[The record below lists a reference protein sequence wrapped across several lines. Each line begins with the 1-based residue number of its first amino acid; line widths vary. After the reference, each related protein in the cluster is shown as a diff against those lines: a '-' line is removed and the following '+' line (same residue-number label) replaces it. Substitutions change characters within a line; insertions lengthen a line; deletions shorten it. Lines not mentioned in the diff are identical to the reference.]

1 MIEIIKEVG
10 RVQLLLKGESV
21 GKDMFFV
28 LSGGREHIGAV
39 AMGIYDKE
47 SGRASS
53 SVISAP
59 GHREDEIALKGART
73 VSSVTQSTT
82 VFMVGIHVDD
92 ITVDEI
98 QAIVKASEK
107 MIDDVIEVIRLAKWK
122 W

>member
-1 MIEIIKEVG
+1 MMIEIIKEVG

-39 AMGIYDKE
+39 AMGIYDKKSE
-47 SGRASS
+47 RASS

-59 GHREDEIALKGART
+59 GHREDEIALRGARKI
-73 VSSVTQSTT
+73 SSVTQSTT

-107 MIDDVIEVIRLAKWK
+107 MVNELIEVIR
-122 W
+122 

>member
-1 MIEIIKEVG
+1 MIEIKKEVG

-28 LSGGREHIGAV
+28 LSGGREHIGAA

-47 SGRASS
+47 SHRASA

-59 GHREDEIALKGART
+59 GHREDEIALRGARKI
-73 VSSVTQSTT
+73 SAVTQSTA
-82 VFMVGIHVDD
+82 VFMAGIHIDN

-98 QAIVKASEK
+98 QAIVKASEA
-107 MIDDVIEVIRLAKWK
+107 IIEELIEIIR
-122 W
+122 

>member
-21 GKDMFFV
+21 DKDMFFV

-39 AMGIYDKE
+39 AMGIYNKE

-59 GHREDEIALKGART
+59 GHREDEIALKGARK

-107 MIDDVIEVIRLAKWK
+107 MIDDVIEVIR
-122 W
+122 